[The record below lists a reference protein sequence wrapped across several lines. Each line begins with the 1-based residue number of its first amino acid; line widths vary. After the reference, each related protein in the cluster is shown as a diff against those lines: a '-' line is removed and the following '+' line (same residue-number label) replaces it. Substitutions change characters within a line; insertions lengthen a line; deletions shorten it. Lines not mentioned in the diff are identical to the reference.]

1 MVSSCIQIINLY
13 LHINI
18 YIYIYTIRMYIMNP
32 NLQISDFNYNSQ
44 LAVAL
49 LSYYLTANPVIL
61 LDS

>member
-1 MVSSCIQIINLY
+1 
-13 LHINI
+13 
-18 YIYIYTIRMYIMNP
+18 MYIMNP